1 MLSSLDGWKDPL
13 IHHNTSNGTS
23 FGPPFRLTVSEAG
36 LYPFS
41 GAILALIRE
50 VSTVNAESASPNLQM
65 WKLRLGW
72 VQGTVSTACIWWSWD
87 YNVRLS

>member
-1 MLSSLDGWKDPL
+1 M
-13 IHHNTSNGTS
+13 
-23 FGPPFRLTVSEAG
+23 GPPFRLTVSEAG
-36 LYPFS
+36 LYPSS
-41 GAILALIRE
+41 GAILAQIRE

-72 VQGTVSTACIWWSWD
+72 IQGTVSTACIWWIWD